1 MIHIVYIS
9 DYIYI
14 LYKNS
19 FYSHNNHRS
28 LLLLL
33 CVLYVRENQGTEGSS
48 NLLIV
53 TQLWSCRPGI
63 PNPRICI
70 PEPRFWSR
78 MLHPS
83 LNKATY
89 SIQKKN
95 KSFMAEK
102 RKVCRIQGRCLWQ
115 ASHFFQY
122 VCLCS
127 NTPSFTQWN
136 VCSVGSRHSYINTYW
151 FGGGCSRT
159 EGQSNCGVRLPW
171 PCSRSRYRIWSV
183 RP

>member
-89 SIQKKN
+89 SIQKKI
-95 KSFMAEK
+95 SH
-102 RKVCRIQGRCLWQ
+102 LWQ
-115 ASHFFQY
+115 KKEKFAGSKVGAFGKLVIF
-122 VCLCS
+122 S
-127 NTPSFTQWN
+127 NTCVYVATLLPLLNGMFALLE
-136 VCSVGSRHSYINTYW
+136 VGI
-151 FGGGCSRT
+151 
-159 EGQSNCGVRLPW
+159 V
-171 PCSRSRYRIWSV
+171 I
-183 RP
+183 